1 MKSRQ
6 SLDPVEVQF
15 TVSLLLEIKKTG
27 RKAGKHLNGFIGSCR
42 MSGIRRDIERS
53 SSPIALPEQGHLD

>member
-15 TVSLLLEIKKTG
+15 TVSLLLEIKKTEEG
-27 RKAGKHLNGFIGSCR
+27 RKAFKWAY
-42 MSGIRRDIERS
+42 GIMQNVRD
-53 SSPIALPEQGHLD
+53 